1 MLCNPLSPLADCSLL
16 SLLRLRH
23 LLFELGAR
31 LKQLT
36 DALFEH
42 VRFLSGTAQFLG
54 HRIELCL
61 ARDDPRR
68 CIRRRATPVPTL
80 PYPVTIRCH
89 H

>member
-1 MLCNPLSPLADCSLL
+1 MFGNPLSPLADCSLL
-16 SLLRLRH
+16 RLLGLRH

-36 DALFEH
+36 DALFK
-42 VRFLSGTAQFLG
+42 RICFLPGTAQFLG
-54 HRIELCL
+54 HRIQLRL
-61 ARDDPRR
+61 PRDDPRR

-80 PYPVTIRCH
+80 PDPVAIWRH

>member
-16 SLLRLRH
+16 SLLGLRH

-31 LKQLT
+31 LQLT
-36 DALFEH
+36 DALFED
-42 VRFLSGTAQFLG
+42 VRFPSGTAQFLG

-61 ARDDPRR
+61 ARDDPCR

-80 PYPVTIRCH
+80 PYL
-89 H
+89 